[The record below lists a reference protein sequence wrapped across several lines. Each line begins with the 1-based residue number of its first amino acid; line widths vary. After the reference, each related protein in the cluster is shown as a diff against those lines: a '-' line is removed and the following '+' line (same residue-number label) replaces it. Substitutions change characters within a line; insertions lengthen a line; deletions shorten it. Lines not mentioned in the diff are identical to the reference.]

1 MHAAPP
7 VPEGPTRGQRVAGY
21 AIVSTGLATCEAVG
35 WIVAGNPTDLARD
48 AWGWVTL
55 ILGAGFSLFFAA
67 GTPFIGAWGR
77 KLANHIPNLPSAAWE
92 ILRGNVLLL
101 PAGILATVLVLLIAI
116 FVPPPAPMATSSLE
130 EGDIVVYSAFD
141 ESPRDPRRI
150 LIAQWNQANPK
161 SPVEVEEV
169 RPEQLHDRSV
179 NDARDDSNEPADVYV
194 LDNIWLPEFIEA
206 EYIKPLN
213 ERPPTSP
220 DTGYIPNVLDTCRDR
235 YGGQPGLWCL
245 PLNTDAGLMFSR
257 SDLQGLPEPTN
268 WDGYLGE
275 PALQALLRVKENPA
289 NQLAA
294 TSVQAASAAQ
304 WSNEEILTVNALEAM
319 WAAGGEVVTRDGR
332 LVQNED
338 TSAVEF
344 DDGALDGLR
353 KLARAYN
360 DRGISLLD
368 EPAPNGSRSTLDEP
382 APNGSRSTD
391 AFKAGRALYM
401 RNWPVAND
409 VLRDLSSGSTMPFR
423 VAGMKWDSVLG
434 GQNLAIAESTDQPRA
449 AQAFIEFMA
458 SPASQ
463 LLLFEVGGFAPV
475 RTETYSDASSVSRS
489 YAQELRTA
497 VERARHRPVTPCY
510 IRFSEEFHNGIAR
523 ALNNNGNLEPD
534 LPRILSS
541 AAKCQ

>member
-1 MHAAPP
+1 
-7 VPEGPTRGQRVAGY
+7 
-21 AIVSTGLATCEAVG
+21 
-35 WIVAGNPTDLARD
+35 
-48 AWGWVTL
+48 
-55 ILGAGFSLFFAA
+55 
-67 GTPFIGAWGR
+67 
-77 KLANHIPNLPSAAWE
+77 
-92 ILRGNVLLL
+92 
-101 PAGILATVLVLLIAI
+101 
-116 FVPPPAPMATSSLE
+116 
-130 EGDIVVYSAFD
+130 
-141 ESPRDPRRI
+141 
-150 LIAQWNQANPK
+150 
-161 SPVEVEEV
+161 
-169 RPEQLHDRSV
+169 
-179 NDARDDSNEPADVYV
+179 
-194 LDNIWLPEFIEA
+194 
-206 EYIKPLN
+206 
-213 ERPPTSP
+213 
-220 DTGYIPNVLDTCRDR
+220 
-235 YGGQPGLWCL
+235 
-245 PLNTDAGLMFSR
+245 MFSR

-360 DRGISLLD
+360 DREISLLD
-368 EPAPNGSRSTLDEP
+368 ES

-475 RTETYSDASSVSRS
+475 RTETYSVASSVSRS

-497 VERARHRPVTPCY
+497 VEQARHRPVTPCY